1 MQILQLLKSP
11 KDAWTRI
18 VRKVANDTVH
28 RIFDHLKNEE
38 ISSEKR
44 LTKELFLQCFQK
56 GKSTTRKIKGLTNWG
71 DTHVGREILVIN
83 DKKEIEKVFTSHLFK
98 KSIPVAIRD
107 NQYFSSTEDCAKST
121 FEFRHCFDFELS
133 SCVHQINCCSDLNEF
148 SIVDQRETILEIKEE
163 IEKNLLYKFLSSDE
177 KVISTLREV
186 LIEELDHKIST
197 SFEKTDKKI
206 DHVSGQVEEV
216 AQQVEEV
223 AQQAEHVAH
232 KQNDMLER
240 LYMRVK
246 RMEEK

>member
-18 VRKVANDTVH
+18 VRKIANDAVH
-28 RIFDHLKNEE
+28 RIFDHFKNEE

-44 LTKELFLQCFQK
+44 LTKELFLQCFQN
-56 GKSTTRKIKGLTNWG
+56 GKSTSRKIKGLTNWG

-83 DKKEIEKVFTSHLFK
+83 NKKESEKVFTSHLFK

-107 NQYFSSTEDCAKST
+107 NQYFSSTEDCEKST
-121 FEFRHCFDFELS
+121 FQFRHCFDFELS

-163 IEKNLLYKFLSSDE
+163 IEKNLLYKFLSNDE
-177 KVISTLREV
+177 KIISTLREV

-216 AQQVEEV
+216 AQQVE
-223 AQQAEHVAH
+223 HVAH